1 MKETPIISLRNVCK
15 TFKTQ
20 AGDVPALRNVNAD
33 FNPGQFSGIIGK
45 SGAGKSTLV
54 NMISGVDRITS
65 GEIFILNNA
74 LHQMK
79 EDQIAQWRGK
89 NIGVVYQSFEL
100 LSQLSLLDNVLLPM
114 ELTGS
119 YNPLKSRKLAQELL
133 EQVELGAHIHKPPTM
148 ISGGQQQ
155 RAAIARALANDPPII
170 IADEPTGN
178 LDSKTGETILNLF
191 KQLVSQGKTILMV
204 THDQN
209 LHEHF
214 DQLLYI
220 KDGELSQKK

>member
-20 AGDVPALRNVNAD
+20 AGDVPALINVNAD
-33 FNPGQFSGIIGK
+33 FYPGQFIGIIGK

-65 GEIFILNNA
+65 GEIVILNTA

-119 YNPLKSRKLAQELL
+119 YNPLRSRKLAQELL

-178 LDSKTGETILNLF
+178 LDSKTGEIILNLF
-191 KQLVSQGKTILMV
+191 KQLVSHGKTILMV

-209 LHEHF
+209 LHERF